1 MFRPQ
6 SIYQGLQSLLTFTE
20 SEAST
25 LKPLLD
31 TLCPPKSLQS
41 IAYSGCGNKKAGT
54 HAVGALS
61 SASLPGVWS
70 GRMHYQTAH
79 PSSSKESGSR
89 GWISFHLS
97 SHVETKNE
105 GSPTADEH
113 RWEPGAAWAH
123 REKNQKPARL
133 CAKTPLKK

>member
-6 SIYQGLQSLLTFTE
+6 SICQGLQSLLTFTE

-31 TLCPPKSLQS
+31 TPCPPKSLQS
-41 IAYSGCGNKKAGT
+41 IAYSGYDNKKAGT

-79 PSSSKESGSR
+79 PSGSEESGSR
-89 GWISFHLS
+89 GWIFSHPS
-97 SHVETKNE
+97 SHGETENE
-105 GSPTADEH
+105 GSPSVDEH

-123 REKNQKPARL
+123 REKNQKPACL
-133 CAKTPLKK
+133 CAKPH

>member
-31 TLCPPKSLQS
+31 TPCPPKSLQS
-41 IAYSGCGNKKAGT
+41 IACSGCNNNKAGT

-61 SASLPGVWS
+61 SAGLPGLWS

-79 PSSSKESGSR
+79 PSSSEECGSGAR
-89 GWISFHLS
+89 ISFHPS
-97 SHVETKNE
+97 SHGETENK
-105 GSPTADEH
+105 GSPSVDKH

-133 CAKTPLKK
+133 CVKPH